1 MRKERT
7 RRRTDTEGGK
17 ETLGH
22 EERLEEIWEG
32 EERQRW
38 GWGWVERHRDK
49 ETERCTQT
57 QAEREAIEEEKVGN
71 EEGKRMAKRKQKK
84 DEALE
89 PSPFS

>member
-1 MRKERT
+1 
-7 RRRTDTEGGK
+7 
-17 ETLGH
+17 
-22 EERLEEIWEG
+22 
-32 EERQRW
+32 
-38 GWGWVERHRDK
+38 VERHRDK

-84 DEALE
+84 DEGLE